1 MSDPRHLPDD
11 RPPVDAPPLEEEIQA
26 LQGEELPID
35 QDAFLEPG
43 EMEERREP
51 TRTEL
56 DQGDPL
62 TDPRIAHGEIAS
74 LDGLAMEAALR
85 EGETDDAGV
94 AAQEGL
100 TWVPPIDPPVVPS
113 RDSTESVEMAAGF
126 GVDALADP
134 YDDSHRSGEPGGA
147 EGDLTERVRD
157 ALRADAATSVVED
170 QLVIGVRGETVVVR
184 GVVDDVDTSDD
195 IVAVIERVAGVT
207 EVVDETEL
215 AD

>member
-1 MSDPRHLPDD
+1 VSDPRHLPDD
-11 RPPVDAPPLEEEIQA
+11 RPPVDAPSLEEEIQS

-35 QDAFLEPG
+35 QDAFLDPDEF
-43 EMEERREP
+43 EERREP

-56 DQGDPL
+56 DQGDPI
-62 TDPRIAHGEIAS
+62 TDPRLAGGEVAT
-74 LDGLAMEAALR
+74 LDGLAMQRGMR
-85 EGETDDAGV
+85 EGETEDAGV

-113 RDSTESVEMAAGF
+113 RDDEESVEMAAGF

-134 YDDSHRSGEPGGA
+134 YDADHRSGEPAGP
-147 EGDLTERVRD
+147 EGDLNARVRD

-170 QLVIGVRGETVVVR
+170 RIAIGVRGDTVVVR

-195 IVAVIERVAGVT
+195 IVAVIERVAGVR

-215 AD
+215 AE

>member
-1 MSDPRHLPDD
+1 VSDPRNLPDD
-11 RPPVDAPPLEEEIQA
+11 RAPVDAPPIEEEIQA

-35 QDAFLEPG
+35 QDAFLDPDEF
-43 EMEERREP
+43 EERREP

-62 TDPRIAHGEIAS
+62 TDPRIADGQVAS
-74 LDGLAMEAALR
+74 LDGLAMESAVR
-85 EGETDDAGV
+85 EGETEDAGV
-94 AAQEGL
+94 AAQEGH
-100 TWVPPIDPPVVPS
+100 TWIPPIDPPVVPD
-113 RDSTESVEMAAGF
+113 RDDPEGVEMAAGF

-134 YDDSHRSGEPGGA
+134 YDPSHRSGEITA
-147 EGDLTERVRD
+147 EGDLNQRVRD

-170 QLVIGVRGETVVVR
+170 QLVIGSRGSTVVVR

-195 IVAVIERVAGVT
+195 IVAVIERVAGVD

-215 AD
+215 AE

>member
-11 RPPVDAPPLEEEIQA
+11 RPPVDAPPLEEEIQS

-35 QDAFLEPG
+35 QDVFLEPG
-43 EMEERREP
+43 EIEERREP

-62 TDPRIAHGEIAS
+62 TDPRIAHGDIAS
-74 LDGLAMEAALR
+74 LDGLAMDADLR
-85 EGETDDAGV
+85 DGETDDAGV

-113 RDSTESVEMAAGF
+113 RDDGESVEMAAGF

-134 YDDSHRSGEPGGA
+134 YDADHRSGEIAA
-147 EGDLTERVRD
+147 EGDLNQRVRD
-157 ALRADAATSVVED
+157 ALRADAATSVIED
-170 QLVIGVRGETVVVR
+170 QLVIGVKGGIVVVR
-184 GVVDDVDTSDD
+184 GTIDDVDTSDD

-207 EVVDETEL
+207 EVRDETEL
-215 AD
+215 AE